1 MHSVTSKYHKHFST
15 TRIRRSIGRYQ
26 KGKGTYMCQICCELE
41 SVIIPATETRRVV
54 LACSTMYG
62 IWKNKLPASTE
73 HFDMD
78 SIVGGTVKDMMRALV
93 KNYLYFGQG
102 FGPVWT
108 SEDPP
113 RSVRLCHRSV
123 LYSLLHFYSNFRFPL
138 KLRWQAMWSC

>member
-1 MHSVTSKYHKHFST
+1 
-15 TRIRRSIGRYQ
+15 
-26 KGKGTYMCQICCELE
+26 MCQICCELE

-113 RSVRLCHRSV
+113 VLSGSVIGQFCTVCYIFTQISDFH
-123 LYSLLHFYSNFRFPL
+123 
-138 KLRWQAMWSC
+138 